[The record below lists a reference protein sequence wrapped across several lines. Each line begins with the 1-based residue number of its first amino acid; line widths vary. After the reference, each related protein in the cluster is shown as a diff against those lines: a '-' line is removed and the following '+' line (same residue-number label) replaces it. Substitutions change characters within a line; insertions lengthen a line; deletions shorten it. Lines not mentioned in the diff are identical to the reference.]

1 MAHKIMSLG
10 LAFAVATAIL
20 SARYAVAQTGC
31 VTAIISLAPCLGFMT
46 GNTSVPGSPC
56 CSALSSILQSQ
67 PQCLCAVLGGAASS
81 LGVAINNTRA
91 LELPGACKVK
101 TPPVS
106 QCNAV
111 SGAPAASPTASPTPV
126 TTTPATPTTPET
138 PTMPS
143 GATTPA
149 TPTTPTTPSVPSASG
164 TGSKTTPS
172 TTAQSSDGVSTK
184 SATISVLFLAALVSV
199 AVF

>member
-1 MAHKIMSLG
+1 MAHKLMSLG
-10 LAFAVATAIL
+10 LAFAVAAAIL
-20 SARYAVAQTGC
+20 SARYAAAQTGC

-106 QCNAV
+106 QCN
-111 SGAPAASPTASPTPV
+111 
-126 TTTPATPTTPET
+126 
-138 PTMPS
+138 
-143 GATTPA
+143 
-149 TPTTPTTPSVPSASG
+149 G
-164 TGSKTTPS
+164 T
-172 TTAQSSDGVSTK
+172 
-184 SATISVLFLAALVSV
+184 
-199 AVF
+199 